1 MMALTDS
8 VSESKRGVV
17 MFRVLS
23 VALVLL
29 VAGCE
34 WQSSGS
40 LEGAPGQDWGSEGG
54 DSSGDDG
61 SDAETSECAPVV
73 ALSCGDVVSGDTS
86 NVNDGATSVLDSYP
100 TTPGNYQAPE
110 IVYSFVAPASGEVRF
125 ELLNPRPGE
134 VDHDL
139 IILEGD
145 EGCWASSAIELGFN
159 SVEFE
164 AEAGANYFL
173 VVDGFGDDAGA
184 FSAAL
189 TCSNVDDL
197 PAPDPEIYGECI
209 FGNTTMQLREAEHLL
224 QLQVGRYE
232 FFGELPALTG
242 QQMWVGVEEDGWGWF
257 ADLVELWDSVDQGG
271 VYETRITDPS
281 TGSDYTWLRW
291 YVGDTEVGYLFVEGS
306 LELVAK
312 VGDGDIYEIRDRK
325 SGAVKWTATRIDLVF
340 GSSSILRSYAEVYA
354 QDDNE
359 EKFVKDFIA
368 AWVKVMNNDR
378 FDLR

>member
-1 MMALTDS
+1 M
-8 VSESKRGVV
+8 
-17 MFRVLS
+17 
-23 VALVLL
+23 
-29 VAGCE
+29 
-34 WQSSGS
+34 
-40 LEGAPGQDWGSEGG
+40 
-54 DSSGDDG
+54 
-61 SDAETSECAPVV
+61 
-73 ALSCGDVVSGDTS
+73 
-86 NVNDGATSVLDSYP
+86 LDSYP

-145 EGCWASSAIELGFN
+145 EGCRASSAIELGFN
-159 SVEFE
+159 SVEFD

-189 TCSNVDDL
+189 TCSAVDDL

-232 FFGELPALTG
+232 SFGELPALTG
-242 QQMWVGVEEDGWGWF
+242 QQMWTGVEEDGWGWF
-257 ADLVELWDSVDQGG
+257 DNLEELWESVDQDG

-291 YVGDTEVGYLFVEGS
+291 YAGDTEVGYLFVEGS
-306 LELVAK
+306 LDLVAK
-312 VGDGDIYEIRDRK
+312 VGDGDIYDC
-325 SGAVKWTATRIDLVF
+325 
-340 GSSSILRSYAEVYA
+340 LR
-354 QDDNE
+354 
-359 EKFVKDFIA
+359 
-368 AWVKVMNNDR
+368 
-378 FDLR
+378 